1 MARKKSRK
9 PKPQRRPHR
18 QYDDAWQ
25 EPSAKRWVRHVL
37 DEMAPKLADSVLAIS
52 LVPDDR
58 TGDVKFWVELGA
70 SICMNKPIVAV
81 LLGDAPVPPK
91 LALVADEIVRC
102 PDGID
107 PAASEDLTLAIGR
120 VMERVRRG
128 EAAA

>member
-1 MARKKSRK
+1 MARKKRRK
-9 PKPQRRPHR
+9 PPPRPHR

-37 DEMAPKLADSVLAIS
+37 DEMAPKLADSALAIS

-58 TGDVKFWVELGA
+58 SGDVKFWVELGA

-102 PDGID
+102 PEGID
-107 PAASEDLTLAIGR
+107 PAASEELTAAIGR
-120 VMERVRRG
+120 VIERVRMD
-128 EAAA
+128 EAA